1 MTMREGLTGNQACCQ
16 AVLRGKFLTC
26 SAKRTSPASSSR
38 PISRN
43 RRADTADR
51 RRKHSWMPSSLYRQ
65 WLDGRVAL
73 HHAPGRMDVRV
84 KICGLTRPDDVV
96 ATVAAGAD
104 AIGFVFAPG
113 SKRLVTP
120 RAAAALARL
129 VPPFIA
135 RVGLFVDAP
144 ADLVSAAQH
153 ECRLDT
159 LQFHGDE
166 SPEYCAQFAANAR
179 VLKAIRVRDL
189 DSTLATAH
197 RYAVDALLLDAF
209 VPGQHGGTG
218 ARFDW
223 SLAKAVVDRGHTV
236 ILAGGLDPSNVADAI
251 LAVRPFAVDV
261 SSGVES
267 GPGIKDAAKVRAFV
281 QAARM
286 AG

>member
-1 MTMREGLTGNQACCQ
+1 
-16 AVLRGKFLTC
+16 
-26 SAKRTSPASSSR
+26 
-38 PISRN
+38 
-43 RRADTADR
+43 
-51 RRKHSWMPSSLYRQ
+51 
-65 WLDGRVAL
+65 
-73 HHAPGRMDVRV
+73 MDVRV

-120 RAAAALARL
+120 ESAAPLARL
-129 VPPFIA
+129 VPPFVA
-135 RVGLFVDAP
+135 RVGLFVDAT
-144 ADLVSAAQH
+144 AEFVVAAQRA
-153 ECRLDT
+153 CRLDT

-166 SPEYCAQFAANAR
+166 SPEYCAHFRPAAR

-189 DSTLATAH
+189 ESTLATAN
-197 RYAVDALLLDAF
+197 RYEVDALLLDAY

-218 ARFDW
+218 ASFDW

-251 LAVRPFAVDV
+251 RAVRPFAVDV

-267 GPGIKDAAKVRAFV
+267 GPGIKDAPKVRAFIE
-281 QAARM
+281 AART
-286 AG
+286 AR

>member
-1 MTMREGLTGNQACCQ
+1 
-16 AVLRGKFLTC
+16 
-26 SAKRTSPASSSR
+26 
-38 PISRN
+38 
-43 RRADTADR
+43 
-51 RRKHSWMPSSLYRQ
+51 
-65 WLDGRVAL
+65 
-73 HHAPGRMDVRV
+73 MDVRV

-120 RAAAALARL
+120 ESAASLARL
-129 VPPFIA
+129 VPPFVA
-135 RVGLFVDAP
+135 RVGLFVDAS
-144 ADLVSAAQH
+144 AEFVAAAQRA
-153 ECRLDT
+153 CRLDT

-166 SPEYCAQFAANAR
+166 SPEYCAHFRPAAR

-189 DSTLATAH
+189 ESTLATAN
-197 RYAVDALLLDAF
+197 RYEVDALLLDAY

-251 LAVRPFAVDV
+251 RAVSPFAVDV

-267 GPGIKDAAKVRAFV
+267 GPGIKDAPKVRAFIA
-281 QAARM
+281 AART
-286 AG
+286 AR